1 MGFEAYLR
9 RITTVV
15 DKAVPLSG
23 IQTSNI
29 HSLLVSGMLT
39 GIRFHMKD
47 FNSTG
52 FPLHKINKFLQGILE
67 PTGRVALV
75 AFRLYGF
82 YSIRIDKPSVGP
94 CTVGMVWLI
103 GDISI

>member
-1 MGFEAYLR
+1 
-9 RITTVV
+9 
-15 DKAVPLSG
+15 
-23 IQTSNI
+23 
-29 HSLLVSGMLT
+29 
-39 GIRFHMKD
+39 MKD

-94 CTVGMVWLI
+94 CTVGMVWLV
-103 GDISI
+103 GDIGI